1 MQQFW
6 GREKGEQMNKNI
18 LIKILRNIR
27 RKYKEKVKKYK
38 VKGSYAIQID
48 EIDDRAIKEA
58 ITIIKTKDIDIE
70 EENNH
75 IPKIDW
81 KGEKN
86 G

>member
-1 MQQFW
+1 
-6 GREKGEQMNKNI
+6 MNKNI
-18 LIKILRNIR
+18 LIEILRNIR
-27 RKYKEKVKKYK
+27 RKYKEEVKKYK

>member
-1 MQQFW
+1 
-6 GREKGEQMNKNI
+6 MNKNI
-18 LIKILRNIR
+18 LIEILRNIR

-86 G
+86 GGKIKWIKNIHL

>member
-1 MQQFW
+1 
-6 GREKGEQMNKNI
+6 MNKKTIIN
-18 LIKILRNIR
+18 LLRNIR

-70 EENNH
+70 KENNH
-75 IPKIDW
+75 IPRIDW
-81 KGEKN
+81 RGKLCKKM
-86 G
+86 

>member
-1 MQQFW
+1 
-6 GREKGEQMNKNI
+6 MNKNI
-18 LIKILRNIR
+18 LIEILRNIR

-38 VKGSYAIQID
+38 VKSSYAIQID

>member
-1 MQQFW
+1 
-6 GREKGEQMNKNI
+6 MNKSI
-18 LIKILRNIR
+18 LIEILRNIR
-27 RKYKEKVKKYK
+27 RKYKEKVKEYK

-75 IPKIDW
+75 IPKID
-81 KGEKN
+81 
-86 G
+86 

>member
-1 MQQFW
+1 MHQFW

-18 LIKILRNIR
+18 LIEILRNIR

>member
-1 MQQFW
+1 MHQFW

-18 LIKILRNIR
+18 LIEILRNIR

-58 ITIIKTKDIDIE
+58 ITIIKTRDIDIE

>member
-1 MQQFW
+1 
-6 GREKGEQMNKNI
+6 MNKNI
-18 LIKILRNIR
+18 LIEILRNIR

-81 KGEKN
+81 KVEKN

>member
-1 MQQFW
+1 MHQFW

>member
-1 MQQFW
+1 MYKKAL
-6 GREKGEQMNKNI
+6 EVLNKFTQNGYLAYI
-18 LIKILRNIR
+18 VGGYPRDTLL
-27 RKYKEKVKKYK
+27 
-38 VKGSYAIQID
+38 G
-48 EIDDRAIKEA
+48 
-58 ITIIKTKDIDIE
+58 IKTKDIDIE

>member
-1 MQQFW
+1 
-6 GREKGEQMNKNI
+6 MNKNI

-58 ITIIKTKDIDIE
+58 ITIIKTKDIDRIKAINERILELQELIE
-70 EENNH
+70 
-75 IPKIDW
+75 
-81 KGEKN
+81 GEK
-86 G
+86 